1 MLKRVSLI
9 ASVAAFAAL
18 AIVVSAVAGPTSA
31 AAKTVTCGST
41 RTIGVAAPI
50 TGAAASLGSQQ
61 LGWAQFYVTGW
72 NKSHKTKYKIV
83 QGDTQLPNA
92 AEAIKVAQRFG
103 SNSKILVV
111 VGPAGSQEI
120 QDTTAALRNAGLAF
134 ISGSATR
141 TSLTDGS
148 RKGYFFRVVPNDD
161 QQAPAVANYITA
173 NLKSDHV
180 FIIDDQESYSQ
191 GLADGVQNLL
201 DAKNVKTTRD
211 SVSQTASDFSSLIAK
226 IPASTKVIY
235 IPWQLS
241 AKAQLFGQQ
250 LKGAGKN
257 IPLFGSDGLFDPDNF
272 TIAGSYDSFF
282 PVNVTSATIKAYA
295 SAHGGK
301 PDYFGVP
308 SYVAAQVAVNAVE
321 KACKTGKGKTTRTAV
336 RKAVASTKLTATLLG
351 IPVSFTANGDVSGG
365 GFSIYKIGSDGEY
378 SKVG

>member
-1 MLKRVSLI
+1 LI

-50 TGAAASLGSQQ
+50 TGPAASLGSQQ
-61 LGWAQFYVTGW
+61 LGWAQFYVTSW

-134 ISGSATR
+134 ISPSATR

-161 QQAPAVANYITA
+161 QQAPAVANYITGK
-173 NLKSDHV
+173 LKFDNT

-191 GLADGVQNLL
+191 GLADGVQKLL
-201 DAKNVKTTRD
+201 DAKGVKTTRD

-282 PVNVTSATIKAYA
+282 PVNVASATIKAYA

-308 SYVAAQVAVNAVE
+308 AYVAAQVAVNAVE
-321 KACKTGKGKTTRTAV
+321 KTCKTGKGKTTRTAV